1 MSSASVNF
9 WVFPLINNSQEALP
23 LFELVS
29 PSVESVESDCIS
41 SVAPSESSVTWSNFL
56 SSKAYLLYQALHIKK
71 INTSSYHPQ
80 TNALTERFNL
90 TFCEMCS
97 QYVNRHHTDW
107 DEHIPYL
114 LFAYN
119 TSVHPTTKRTPFWLT
134 YGRDPILPI
143 DIALRTSSQRPQYNI
158 NAYSKM
164 LAERLTEA
172 ANLVRQSVMKQ
183 NQQSKRRWDAHIRP
197 RSFTPGDRVWVFM
210 PDLLKVRNIRPRLP
224 NQLKR
229 QQFVD
234 QKS

>member
-1 MSSASVNF
+1 MPNIAQILLTRIICRF
-9 WVFPLINNSQEALP
+9 GCPEEILT
-23 LFELVS
+23 
-29 PSVESVESDCIS
+29 DRG
-41 SVAPSESSVTWSNFL
+41 SNFL
-56 SSKAYLLYQALHIKK
+56 SSTAYLLYQALHVKK

-97 QYVNRHHTDW
+97 QYINRHHTDW

-164 LAERLTEA
+164 LAQRLTEA

-183 NQQSKRRWDAHIRP
+183 NQLLQGSIKVTI
-197 RSFTPGDRVWVFM
+197 SFLRCLGNSLICSHFIPIYF
-210 PDLLKVRNIRPRLP
+210 PFSILESL
-224 NQLKR
+224 
-229 QQFVD
+229 
-234 QKS
+234 